1 MAATPAMLRT
11 ILPTLD
17 LEDNVTP
24 KNIVAESPQ
33 EFRIVPY
40 PATSFSQSNAVWN
53 IIPPS
58 PTTIISVCSRSYAIA
73 VQYHWPDQEFCR
85 FWDAFV
91 INSQFAGLCQYPL
104 HQMIATLTITL
115 NNQAITIRP
124 SQLFD
129 KFGHYNFDRET
140 QKSTMSSTPCYPDQA
155 VHYDM
160 LTGRIT
166 SEFALYGS
174 SVDHISRQHT
184 ALLTFTSNPLLSSP
198 NASGTA
204 QFFAEF
210 TEPLMINPLIFDR
223 EWWRKP
229 GIAQI
234 TNFTVNM
241 TFDPVGIQRVWR
253 QSINDYVNYTNIQV
267 TILQPIL
274 YLAYYTLPTYMT
286 IPPSLSYPYTAVQ
299 NFVYNF
305 SQSYNSLQSFTLTS
319 NTIQF
324 QSIPHRLYI
333 SVSKAYNTKSIND
346 SDTFLPIT
354 GINITWGNVSGVLS
368 TLSQYDLWLLC
379 EKNGLK
385 QSWPMFSGQ
394 ILKFF
399 AKALD
404 TGNSYETHVQGPS
417 TLICL
422 EFGSDIQLL
431 NEDYPGKQ
439 GTWNFQ
445 IQVNAFNSTYNAVT
459 PQLDII
465 VIYHGTMT
473 IAGGSVTLQTGLVT
487 PGAPI
492 PGLAKTTFPRET
504 DFYSGGKFDLGIIL
518 NSIPGRIFRGLSGLV
533 SGLLSP
539 EEGEHPAFKKIRSA
553 VRSVPSISRQI
564 TVLPQAEEEE
574 ERIHVSHMCA

>member
-1 MAATPAMLRT
+1 
-11 ILPTLD
+11 
-17 LEDNVTP
+17 
-24 KNIVAESPQ
+24 
-33 EFRIVPY
+33 
-40 PATSFSQSNAVWN
+40 
-53 IIPPS
+53 
-58 PTTIISVCSRSYAIA
+58 
-73 VQYHWPDQEFCR
+73 
-85 FWDAFV
+85 
-91 INSQFAGLCQYPL
+91 
-104 HQMIATLTITL
+104 
-115 NNQAITIRP
+115 
-124 SQLFD
+124 
-129 KFGHYNFDRET
+129 
-140 QKSTMSSTPCYPDQA
+140 
-155 VHYDM
+155 
-160 LTGRIT
+160 
-166 SEFALYGS
+166 
-174 SVDHISRQHT
+174 
-184 ALLTFTSNPLLSSP
+184 
-198 NASGTA
+198 
-204 QFFAEF
+204 
-210 TEPLMINPLIFDR
+210 MINPLIFDR

-241 TFDPVGIQRVWR
+241 AFDPVGLQRVWR
-253 QSINDYVNYTNIQV
+253 QAFNDYVNYTNIQV
-267 TILQPIL
+267 TILQPVL

-286 IPPSLSYPYTAVQ
+286 IPPSLSYPYTAAQ

-305 SQSYNSLQSFTLTS
+305 AQSYNSLQSFTLTS

-333 SVSKAYNTKSIND
+333 SVSKAYNTKTIND
-346 SDTFLPIT
+346 ADVFLPIT

-379 EKNGLK
+379 EKKGLK

-394 ILKFF
+394 NINIY

-404 TGNSYETHVQGPS
+404 TRSSYNMLVRGPS
-417 TLICL
+417 APLCL

-473 IAGGSVTLQTGLVT
+473 IAGGSVTLQTGLVA

-504 DFYSGGKFDLGIIL
+504 DFYSGGKFDLGSIL
-518 NSIPGRIFRGLSGLV
+518 SSIPGRIFRGLSGLV
-533 SGLLSP
+533 SVLLSP
-539 EEGEHPAFKKIRSA
+539 EEGEHPAMKKIRSA
-553 VRSVPSISRQI
+553 VRSIPSISRQI
-564 TVLPQAEEEE
+564 AALPQAEEEE
-574 ERIHVSHMCA
+574 D

>member
-17 LEDNVTP
+17 LEDNITA

-33 EFRIVPY
+33 EFRIFPY

-53 IIPPS
+53 IIPPA
-58 PTTIISVCSRSYAIA
+58 PTTIISRYVRVRMQLQFSITGQIKDFASSGNAY
-73 VQYHWPDQEFCR
+73 
-85 FWDAFV
+85 V

-104 HQMIATLTITL
+104 HQIISTLTITL

-155 VHYDM
+155 VNYNM
-160 LTGRIT
+160 LSSRIT
-166 SEFALYGS
+166 SEFAVYGS

-184 ALLTFTSNPLLSSP
+184 AVLTFNNNPLLTSP
-198 NASGTA
+198 NASGVA
-204 QFFAEF
+204 QFVAEF

-241 TFDPVGIQRVWR
+241 SFDPIGLQRVWR
-253 QSINDYVNYTNIQV
+253 QSSNDYVNYTNIQV
-267 TILQPIL
+267 AILQPVL

-333 SVSKAYNTKSIND
+333 SVSKAYNTKSVND
-346 SDTFLPIT
+346 SDALLPIT

-394 ILKFF
+394 TIRIY

-404 TGNSYETHVQGPS
+404 TGNSYEMDPRGPS
-417 TLICL
+417 APLCL

-445 IQVNAFNSTYNAVT
+445 IQVNAFNSLVDAVV

-492 PGLAKTTFPRET
+492 PGLAKTTFPKET
-504 DFYSGGKFDLGIIL
+504 DFYSGGKFDLGSIL
-518 NSIPGRIFRGLSGLV
+518 SSIPGRIFRGLSGLV

-539 EEGEHPAFKKIRSA
+539 EEGEHPAIKKIRSA

-564 TVLPQAEEEE
+564 AALPQAEEEE
-574 ERIHVSHMCA
+574 

>member
-1 MAATPAMLRT
+1 MQLQFSITGQ
-11 ILPTLD
+11 I
-17 LEDNVTP
+17 
-24 KNIVAESPQ
+24 KNFANSG
-33 EFRIVPY
+33 
-40 PATSFSQSNAVWN
+40 
-53 IIPPS
+53 
-58 PTTIISVCSRSYAIA
+58 
-73 VQYHWPDQEFCR
+73 
-85 FWDAFV
+85 DAYV
-91 INSQFAGLCQYPL
+91 INSKFAGLCQYPL

-129 KFGHYNFDRET
+129 KFAHYNFDRET

-155 VHYDM
+155 AHYDM
-160 LTGRIT
+160 LAGRIT
-166 SEFALYGS
+166 SEFAVYGS

-184 ALLTFTSNPLLSSP
+184 NVLTFTANPLLNS
-198 NASGTA
+198 NGASGTA
-204 QFFAEF
+204 QFVAEF

-241 TFDPVGIQRVWR
+241 AFDPVGLQRVWR
-253 QSINDYVNYTNIQV
+253 QSSNDYVNYTNIQV

-305 SQSYNSLQSFTLTS
+305 AQSYNSMQSFTLTS

-333 SVSKAYNTKSIND
+333 SVSKAYNTKTVND

-394 ILKFF
+394 TISVYE
-399 AKALD
+399 KALD
-404 TGNSYETHVQGPS
+404 TGNSYLMYVRGPS
-417 TLICL
+417 APLCL

-473 IAGGSVTLQTGLVT
+473 IAGGSVTLQTGLVA

-492 PGLAKTTFPRET
+492 PGLAKTTFPKET
-504 DFYSGGKFDLGIIL
+504 DFYSGGKFDLGSIL
-518 NSIPGRIFRGLSGLV
+518 SSIPGRIFRGLSGLV

-539 EEGEHPAFKKIRSA
+539 EEGEHPAMKKIRSA
-553 VRSVPSISRQI
+553 VKSIPSISRQI
-564 TVLPQAEEEE
+564 AALPEAEED
-574 ERIHVSHMCA
+574 

>member
-33 EFRIVPY
+33 EFRIVSY

-53 IIPPS
+53 IIPPA
-58 PTTIISVCSRSYAIA
+58 PTTIISRYVRVRMQLQFSITGQIKNFGDSGEAY
-73 VQYHWPDQEFCR
+73 
-85 FWDAFV
+85 V

-129 KFGHYNFDRET
+129 KFAHYNFDRET
-140 QKSTMSSTPCYPDQA
+140 QKSTMSSTPFYPDQA
-155 VHYDM
+155 ITYE
-160 LTGRIT
+160 LTSGRIT
-166 SEFALYGS
+166 SEFALYAS

-184 ALLTFTSNPLLSSP
+184 CILRFTNNPKLTSP

-204 QFFAEF
+204 QFTAEF

-223 EWWRKP
+223 EWWRRP
-229 GIAQI
+229 RIAQI
-234 TNFTVNM
+234 TNFMVNM
-241 TFDPVGIQRVWR
+241 AFDSVGIQRVWR
-253 QSINDYVNYTNIQV
+253 QSTNDYVNYTNIQV
-267 TILQPIL
+267 TILQPVL

-305 SQSYNSLQSFTLTS
+305 AQTYNSMQSFTLTS
-319 NTIQF
+319 NTTQF

-333 SVSKAYNTKSIND
+333 SVSKAYNTKTFND
-346 SDTFLPIT
+346 PDVFLPIT
-354 GINITWGNVSGVLS
+354 SINITWGNVSGVLS

-394 ILKFF
+394 TIKIWG
-399 AKALD
+399 KSLD
-404 TGNSYETHVQGPS
+404 AGNAYDRDLRGPS
-417 TLICL
+417 APLCL

-445 IQVNAFNSTYNAVT
+445 IQVNVFNSLYDPVT

-504 DFYSGGKFDLGIIL
+504 DFYSGGKFDLGSIL
-518 NSIPGRIFRGLSGLV
+518 SSIPGRIFRGLSGLV

-539 EEGEHPAFKKIRSA
+539 EEGEHPAIKKIRSA
-553 VRSVPSISRQI
+553 VKSVPSISRQI
-564 TVLPQAEEEE
+564 AALPEAEEED
-574 ERIHVSHMCA
+574 

>member
-1 MAATPAMLRT
+1 
-11 ILPTLD
+11 
-17 LEDNVTP
+17 
-24 KNIVAESPQ
+24 
-33 EFRIVPY
+33 
-40 PATSFSQSNAVWN
+40 
-53 IIPPS
+53 
-58 PTTIISVCSRSYAIA
+58 
-73 VQYHWPDQEFCR
+73 
-85 FWDAFV
+85 
-91 INSQFAGLCQYPL
+91 
-104 HQMIATLTITL
+104 MIATLTITL

-155 VHYDM
+155 ITYE
-160 LTGRIT
+160 LTAGRIT
-166 SEFALYGS
+166 SEFALYES

-184 ALLTFTSNPLLSSP
+184 AVLTFTSNPKLQSA

-204 QFFAEF
+204 QFVAEF

-234 TNFTVNM
+234 TNFKVNM
-241 TFDPVGIQRVWR
+241 TFDPIGIQRVWR
-253 QSINDYVNYTNIQV
+253 QSTNDYVNYTNIQV
-267 TILQPIL
+267 TILQPVL

-305 SQSYNSLQSFTLTS
+305 AQSYNSMQSLTLTS

-324 QSIPHRLYI
+324 QSIPHLLYI
-333 SVSKAYNTKSIND
+333 SVSKAYNTKTFND
-346 SDTFLPIT
+346 PDVFLPIT
-354 GINITWGNVSGVLS
+354 SINITWGNVSGVLS

-385 QSWPMFSGQ
+385 QSWPMFSEQTIKIWG
-394 ILKFF
+394 KS
-399 AKALD
+399 LD
-404 TGNSYETHVQGPS
+404 AGNAYDRDLRGPS
-417 TLICL
+417 APLCL

-431 NEDYPGKQ
+431 NENYPGKQ

-445 IQVNAFNSTYNAVT
+445 IQVNAFNSLYQAVS

-473 IAGGSVTLQTGLVT
+473 IAGGSVTLQTGLVS

-492 PGLAKTTFPRET
+492 PGLSKTTFPKET
-504 DFYSGGKFDLGIIL
+504 DFYAGGKFDLGSIMS
-518 NSIPGRIFRGLSGLV
+518 SIPGRIFRGFSGLV

-539 EEGEHPAFKKIRSA
+539 EEGEHPVFKKIRGA
-553 VRSVPSISRQI
+553 VRSIPSISRQI
-564 TVLPQAEEEE
+564 AALPQAEEED
-574 ERIHVSHMCA
+574 

>member
-1 MAATPAMLRT
+1 
-11 ILPTLD
+11 
-17 LEDNVTP
+17 
-24 KNIVAESPQ
+24 
-33 EFRIVPY
+33 
-40 PATSFSQSNAVWN
+40 
-53 IIPPS
+53 
-58 PTTIISVCSRSYAIA
+58 
-73 VQYHWPDQEFCR
+73 
-85 FWDAFV
+85 
-91 INSQFAGLCQYPL
+91 
-104 HQMIATLTITL
+104 
-115 NNQAITIRP
+115 
-124 SQLFD
+124 
-129 KFGHYNFDRET
+129 
-140 QKSTMSSTPCYPDQA
+140 
-155 VHYDM
+155 
-160 LTGRIT
+160 
-166 SEFALYGS
+166 
-174 SVDHISRQHT
+174 
-184 ALLTFTSNPLLSSP
+184 
-198 NASGTA
+198 
-204 QFFAEF
+204 
-210 TEPLMINPLIFDR
+210 MINPLIFDR
-223 EWWRKP
+223 EWWRRP

-241 TFDPVGIQRVWR
+241 AFDPVGIQRVWR
-253 QSINDYVNYTNIQV
+253 QSTNDYVNYTNIQV
-267 TILQPIL
+267 TILQPVL
-274 YLAYYTLPTYMT
+274 YLAYYTLPTYIT

-305 SQSYNSLQSFTLTS
+305 AQSYNSLQSFTLTS

-346 SDTFLPIT
+346 PDVFLPIT

-394 ILKFF
+394 TIKIWG
-399 AKALD
+399 KALD
-404 TGNSYETHVQGPS
+404 TGAAYEQNVRGPS
-417 TLICL
+417 APLCL

-445 IQVNAFNSTYNAVT
+445 IQVNVFNSLFDAVT

-465 VIYHGTMT
+465 VIYHGNMT

-504 DFYSGGKFDLGIIL
+504 DFYSGGKFDLGSIL
-518 NSIPGRIFRGLSGLV
+518 SSIPGRIFRGLSGLV

-539 EEGEHPAFKKIRSA
+539 EEGEHPAIKKIRSA

-564 TVLPQAEEEE
+564 AALPQAEEEE
-574 ERIHVSHMCA
+574 D

>member
-17 LEDNVTP
+17 LEDNITP

-53 IIPPS
+53 IIPPA
-58 PTTIISVCSRSYAIA
+58 PTTIISRYVRVRMQLQFSITGQIKNINNSGNVY
-73 VQYHWPDQEFCR
+73 
-85 FWDAFV
+85 V

-129 KFGHYNFDRET
+129 KFAHYNFDRET

-166 SEFALYGS
+166 SEYALYGS

-184 ALLTFTSNPLLSSP
+184 AVLTFTSNPILDFP
-198 NASGTA
+198 NASATS
-204 QFFAEF
+204 QFTAEF

-241 TFDPVGIQRVWR
+241 AFDPVGIQRVWR
-253 QSINDYVNYTNIQV
+253 QSSNDYVNYTNIQV

-299 NFVYNF
+299 NFVYNYA
-305 SQSYNSLQSFTLTS
+305 QSYNSLQSFTLTS

-333 SVSKAYNTKSIND
+333 SVSKAYNTKIIND
-346 SDTFLPIT
+346 SDAFLPIT

-394 ILKFF
+394 TINIY

-404 TGNSYETHVQGPS
+404 TGNSYEMHVRGPS
-417 TLICL
+417 APLCL

-445 IQVNAFNSTYNAVT
+445 IQVNAFNNTYNAVT

-473 IAGGSVTLQTGLVT
+473 IARGSVTLQTGLVA

-492 PGLAKTTFPRET
+492 PGLAKTTFPKET
-504 DFYSGGKFDLGIIL
+504 DFYSGGKFDLGSIL
-518 NSIPGRIFRGLSGLV
+518 SSIPGRIFRGLSGLV

-539 EEGEHPAFKKIRSA
+539 EEGEHPAFKKVRSA
-553 VRSVPSISRQI
+553 MKSIPSISRQI
-564 TVLPQAEEEE
+564 AALPETEEEE
-574 ERIHVSHMCA
+574 

>member
-1 MAATPAMLRT
+1 VASVFLHCVFCLNPDHGDANQIFLRLTLGKILTRGAGDGEGVIAAGLHY
-11 ILPTLD
+11 
-17 LEDNVTP
+17 
-24 KNIVAESPQ
+24 
-33 EFRIVPY
+33 FRVRMQLQ
-40 PATSFSQSNAVWN
+40 FSITGQIKDYNNSGEV
-53 IIPPS
+53 
-58 PTTIISVCSRSYAIA
+58 Y
-73 VQYHWPDQEFCR
+73 
-85 FWDAFV
+85 V
-91 INSQFAGLCQYPL
+91 INSSFAGLCQYPL

-129 KFGHYNFDRET
+129 KFAHYNFDRET

-155 VHYDM
+155 VTYE
-160 LTGRIT
+160 LSAGRVT

-174 SVDHISRQHT
+174 SVDHISHQHT
-184 ALLTFTSNPLLSSP
+184 CVLTFSNNPKLTAP

-204 QFFAEF
+204 QFTAEF
-210 TEPLMINPLIFDR
+210 TEPLMTNPLIFDR
-223 EWWRKP
+223 EWWRRP

-241 TFDPVGIQRVWR
+241 AFGPVGIQRVWR
-253 QSINDYVNYTNIQV
+253 QSTNDYVNYTNIQV
-267 TILQPIL
+267 TILQPVL

-305 SQSYNSLQSFTLTS
+305 AQSYNSLQSFTLTS

-333 SVSKAYNTKSIND
+333 SVSKAYNTKTIND
-346 SDTFLPIT
+346 PDVFLPIT
-354 GINITWGNVSGVLS
+354 SINITWGNVSGVLS

-394 ILKFF
+394 TIKIWG
-399 AKALD
+399 KALD
-404 TGNSYETHVQGPS
+404 TGNAYEQNVRGPS
-417 TLICL
+417 APLCL

-445 IQVNAFNSTYNAVT
+445 IQVNAFNSLFNAVT

-465 VIYHGTMT
+465 VIYHGSMT

-487 PGAPI
+487 PVAPI
-492 PGLAKTTFPRET
+492 PGLAKTTFPREP
-504 DFYSGGKFDLGIIL
+504 DFYSGGKFDLGSIL
-518 NSIPGRIFRGLSGLV
+518 SSIPGRIFRGLSGLV
-533 SGLLSP
+533 GGLLSP

-564 TVLPQAEEEE
+564 AALPQAEEEE
-574 ERIHVSHMCA
+574 E